1 MVGGMGSLG
10 PRLSGG
16 WKLTWDSRPGRI
28 YAVDMTTDFTQW
40 AELIGSIASQGVATS
55 FTLSTQSHQLAA
67 ARAFFKVRE
76 LSSPQDQ
83 IRRSSAHHGLDRE
96 ESAML

>member
-28 YAVDMTTDFTQW
+28 YAVDMTTDFAQW
-40 AELIGSIASQGVATS
+40 AELIGSIASQGVPTS
-55 FTLSTQSHQLAA
+55 FTLSTQSHQLPTD
-67 ARAFFKVRE
+67 RAFFKVRE
-76 LSSPQDQ
+76 LASP
-83 IRRSSAHHGLDRE
+83 
-96 ESAML
+96 